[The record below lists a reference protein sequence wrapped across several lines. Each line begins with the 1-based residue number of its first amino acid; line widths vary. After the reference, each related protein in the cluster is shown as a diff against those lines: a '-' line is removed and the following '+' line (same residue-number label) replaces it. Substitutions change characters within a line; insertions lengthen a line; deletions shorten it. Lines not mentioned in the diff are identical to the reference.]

1 MALPSVL
8 DEIDRLFD
16 ELIRRPW
23 GSPTRELVPAEMR
36 EVEDG
41 WRIELPVEG
50 MRAAD
55 LKVEVQG
62 RRLTILGKRR
72 QEKEHRYGRTGWT
85 RTQQEVA
92 FQRTFTMPQDIDR
105 DEIEA
110 KIEGST
116 LTIYVRRRRP

>member
-23 GSPTRELVPAEMR
+23 GSPSREVVPAEMQ

-41 WRIELPVEG
+41 WRIELPVED
-50 MRAAD
+50 MRVAD
-55 LKVEVQG
+55 LKVEVHG
-62 RRLTILGKRR
+62 RRLTIIGKRR
-72 QEKEHRYGRTGWT
+72 QAQEQRHGRTRWT

-92 FQRTFTMPQDIDR
+92 FQRTITMPTDIDR

-110 KIEGST
+110 KTEGST
-116 LTIYVRRRRP
+116 LIIYIRRRRP